1 MPCRKIQFSS
11 RCIVI
16 LLVLFL
22 LLSVFPVF
30 AFATNTENSFE
41 EELVLTG
48 SFEGTFDLSRSKS
61 KLFHLENMVPGDS
74 WTGEIVIKNKAPEA
88 MTVRLLSI
96 VSNLEDMALFN
107 ALDLKILEGDEVI
120 YSGGYNTGISPIT
133 KTYELDS
140 RESITLTVTVSLPA
154 SAGNE
159 IMDKEMDS
167 TWTFEAFYT
176 LGSDKPHTGIDLI
189 TSNTA
194 GLFVLWIV
202 LIAGIAVTY
211 TVLRI
216 RNTKRTA
223 CREKED
229 STK

>member
-1 MPCRKIQFSS
+1 MPWRTSQFFP
-11 RCIVI
+11 RCTAL

-22 LLSVFPVF
+22 LLTVFPVF
-30 AFATNTENSFE
+30 AFATGTENSFE

-48 SFEGTFDLSRSKS
+48 SFEGTFDLSGNKS
-61 KLFHLENMVPGDS
+61 KLFHLQNIVPGDS

-96 VSNLEDMALFN
+96 VSNLEDMILYN
-107 ALDLKILEGDEVI
+107 ALDLKILDGDEVI
-120 YSGGYNTGISPIT
+120 YDGSYNTNISPIS
-133 KTYELDS
+133 KTYELAS
-140 RESITLTVTVSLPA
+140 GESMTLDVTVSLPVTI
-154 SAGNE
+154 GNE

-176 LGSDKPHTGIDLI
+176 LGADKPHTGVDFL

-194 GLFVLWIV
+194 GFFVLWII

-211 TVLRI
+211 TILRI
-216 RNTKRTA
+216 RGIKKTA
-223 CREKED
+223 YREKED
-229 STK
+229 SKK